1 MSSSEDELS
10 RCKFF
15 KLAVLGR
22 HAKNYKRGTCAV
34 LDFEFI
40 PNFKFH
46 KKRPM
51 TFISKF
57 VYLNSKRFPTML
69 RVAAVLL
76 EDGREVVL
84 QSKTKWKRGAALTC
98 LQRYA
103 KRHDTV
109 LQVRRR

>member
-1 MSSSEDELS
+1 MSSTEYELS

-22 HAKNYKRGTCAV
+22 HEKNYKRGACAV

-46 KKRPM
+46 KKRPQ
-51 TFISKF
+51 TSISKF
-57 VYLNSKRFPTML
+57 VYLNSKRFPVML
-69 RVAAVLL
+69 RIAAVLL
-76 EDGREVVL
+76 EDGREVVV
-84 QSKTKWKRGAALTC
+84 QSKTRWKREAALTC

-103 KRHDTV
+103 ERHDTA